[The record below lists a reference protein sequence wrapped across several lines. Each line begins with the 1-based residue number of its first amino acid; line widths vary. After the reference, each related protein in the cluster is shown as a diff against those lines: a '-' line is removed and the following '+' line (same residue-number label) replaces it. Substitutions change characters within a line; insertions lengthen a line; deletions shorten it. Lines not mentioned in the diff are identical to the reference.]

1 MTNDLSKGQ
10 WRGSWSLNFP
20 GGGDCLTTE
29 TAKIEVHPNCIR
41 FMFAVQIVVAGGLG
55 FAILVGRQAAF
66 TYFTFPTAELYLG
79 GVVASVMVAYAI
91 MSVIGMFFPLKVYP
105 ILLLQAIE
113 KTTWLLAVVIPQLV
127 NGPLPGFVVMQI
139 AIYIPLTI
147 GDLIAVPWK
156 HLFAK

>member
-1 MTNDLSKGQ
+1 LK
-10 WRGSWSLNFP
+10 
-20 GGGDCLTTE
+20 TE
-29 TAKIEVHPNCIR
+29 TAKIKVHPNWIR
-41 FMFAVQIVVAGGLG
+41 FMFAVQIVVGGGLG
-55 FAILVGRQAAF
+55 FAILIGHQAAF
-66 TYFTFPTAELYLG
+66 TYFNFPTEELYIG
-79 GVVASVMVAYAI
+79 GMVASVMVAYAI
-91 MSVIGMFFPLKVYP
+91 MSIIGMFFPMKIYP

-113 KTTWLLAVVIPQLV
+113 KTTWLLALVVPQLV